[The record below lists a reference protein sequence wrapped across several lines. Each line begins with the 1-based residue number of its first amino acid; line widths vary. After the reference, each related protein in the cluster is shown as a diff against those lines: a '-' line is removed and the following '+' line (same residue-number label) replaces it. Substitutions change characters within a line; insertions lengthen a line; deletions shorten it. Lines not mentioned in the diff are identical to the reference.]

1 MAGSSGV
8 AAHLI
13 VGAREEPFL
22 DALLRSLHGAVDA
35 VIVNDNS
42 PGASPHADAFARSAF
57 AGDGTL
63 VIDRSPWVD
72 FAHARNRCLAVHR
85 ERNAGGWAAF
95 VDADEVHGER
105 FAHLAAHAH
114 AIPPNVDAVDA
125 YTWHFFQSFDWYHS
139 IERRMTLF
147 RCLPDVAWTGRVHE
161 QLAGLGGKR
170 VVVPYV
176 YAHYGNVLPARRQA
190 EKGRQYS
197 ALGAPGLI
205 ASEAQLATIDAATF
219 YPPEMWASPLRF
231 TGTHPPAA
239 AATIADLRARYA
251 AEFAQTERLIRA
263 HQPPRRRIENVMLK
277 LNYEQRWRLR
287 ALDPLA
293 QRLVS

>member
-1 MAGSSGV
+1 MSAPAGV

-22 DALLRSLHGAVDA
+22 AAVLQSLYGAVDM
-35 VIVNDNS
+35 VIVNDNA
-42 PGASPHADAFARSAF
+42 PGPSPHADTFARSAF
-57 AGDGTL
+57 ARDGGL
-63 VIDRSPWVD
+63 VIDRSPWID
-72 FAHARNRCLAVHR
+72 FAHARNRCIAVHR
-85 ERNAGGWAAF
+85 ERQAGAWAAF
-95 VDADEVHGER
+95 IDADEVHGER
-105 FAHLAAHAH
+105 FAHLTAHAPT
-114 AIPPNVDAVDA
+114 IPADVDAIDG

-147 RCLPDVAWTGRVHE
+147 RCTSEVAWTGRVHE
-161 QLAGLGGKR
+161 QLTGLRAKR
-170 VVVPYV
+170 IVVPYV

-205 ASEAQLATIDAATF
+205 ATEAQLELIDAATF
-219 YPPEMWASPLRF
+219 YPPEMWALPLRF

-239 AATIADLRARYA
+239 AATIAALRAQYA
-251 AEFAQTERLIRA
+251 VEFAQTERLIHE
-263 HQPPRRRIENVMLK
+263 HQPPRRRIENAVLK

>member
-1 MAGSSGV
+1 MAGPTGV

-22 DALLRSLHGAVDA
+22 DALLQSLHGAVDML
-35 VIVNDNS
+35 IVNDNA
-42 PGASPHADAFARSAF
+42 PEPSPHAGVFARSAF
-57 AGDGTL
+57 AREDAL
-63 VIDRSPWVD
+63 AIDRSAWVD

-85 ERNAGGWAAF
+85 ERQAGPWAAF
-95 VDADEVHGER
+95 VDADEVHGAR
-105 FAHLAAHAH
+105 FAHLSAHAR
-114 AIPPNVDAVDA
+114 AIPAGVDAIDG
-125 YTWHFFQSFDWYHS
+125 YTWHFFQSFDWYQS

-147 RCLPDVAWTGRVHE
+147 RCTPEVAWSGRVHE
-161 QLAGLGGKR
+161 QLTGLGGKR

-197 ALGAPGLI
+197 ALGAPGAI
-205 ASEAQLATIDAATF
+205 ASETQLETIDAATF
-219 YPPEMWASPLRF
+219 YPSETWSSPLHF
-231 TGTHPPAA
+231 SGTHPPAA
-239 AATIADLRARYA
+239 AAPIAALRVRYA

-263 HQPPRRRIENVMLK
+263 HQPPLRRIENVMLK

-293 QRLVS
+293 LRLVS

>member
-1 MAGSSGV
+1 MAGPTGV

-22 DALLRSLHGAVDA
+22 EALLQSLHGAADV
-35 VIVNDNS
+35 VIVNDNA
-42 PGASPHADAFARSAF
+42 PGASPHADVLARSAF
-57 AGDGTL
+57 ARDGAL
-63 VIDRSPWVD
+63 IIDRTPWVD
-72 FAHARNRCLAVHR
+72 FSHARNRCLAVHR
-85 ERNAGGWAAF
+85 ERGAGPWAAF
-95 VDADEVHGER
+95 VDADEVHGAR
-105 FAHLAAHAH
+105 FAHVTAHAH
-114 AIPPNVDAVDA
+114 EIPPGVDAVDG
-125 YTWHFFQSFDWYHS
+125 YTWHFFQSFDWYQS

-147 RCLPDVAWTGRVHE
+147 RCTPGVAWGGRVHE
-161 QLAGLGGKR
+161 QLTGLRGKR
-170 VVVPYV
+170 VVIPYV

-205 ASEAQLATIDAATF
+205 ATEAQLAVIDAETF
-219 YPPEMWASPLRF
+219 YPPEMWALPLRF
-231 TGTHPPAA
+231 TGAHPPAA
-239 AATIADLRARYA
+239 AATIAALRVQYAR
-251 AEFAQTERLIRA
+251 EFAETDRLIDA
-263 HQPPRRRIENVMLK
+263 NQPPRRRLENAVLK